1 MLKRNLSKWI
11 PLFSIQVILS
21 DQKDTQT
28 EQLQKRRPN
37 YFNFQKKKLKKK
49 MTIFVVAS
57 RERSSTDSLKK

>member
-11 PLFSIQVILS
+11 PLFSIQVMLS
-21 DQKDTQT
+21 DQKGTQT

>member
-11 PLFSIQVILS
+11 PLFSIQVMLS

>member
-49 MTIFVVAS
+49 MTIFVVTS